1 MGGKDATH
9 IDAVHSRLGCAND
22 EWLIRFIA
30 RIIIGSFTITE
41 IIPEKKREKAVNLVA
56 LFLII
61 FHGIHD
67 NHSYTFWPKT
77 DLVPTSLFCLI
88 FLGTSKV

>member
-9 IDAVHSRLGCAND
+9 IGAVHSGPGCAND
-22 EWLIRFIA
+22 EWLIRF
-30 RIIIGSFTITE
+30 FTITD
-41 IIPEKKREKAVNLVA
+41 IIPEEKRENALTFTI